1 MVYGYC
7 RISRKSQ
14 NISRQERNILAVYPQ
29 ALIVKEAF
37 TGTKIQGRKG
47 LDALLKRVKKDDTI
61 VFDSA
66 SRMSR
71 NADEAMNLYE
81 ELFNKGVNL
90 VFLRES
96 HINTDVYKRTL
107 QNQMQISCS
116 TGSLA
121 TDNLVS
127 NIVDALN
134 LYTMELAKEQV
145 RIVFEQAQKE
155 VDDLQIRTSQ
165 GLLTAKINGKQI
177 GRAKGATVVT
187 KKSKEA
193 KAKIVKYSKDFEGTL
208 SDADAIKL
216 IGISRNTFYKYK
228 AQLRDDAV

>member
-1 MVYGYC
+1 MIWGYC

-14 NISRQERNILAVYPQ
+14 NIERQERNILAVYPQ

-61 VFDSA
+61 AFDSA

-71 NADEAMNLYE
+71 NADEAMSLYE

-96 HINTDVYKRTL
+96 HINTDVYRKTL
-107 QNQMQISCS
+107 QNQMQITCS

-134 LYTMELAKEQV
+134 QYTMELAKEQV

-177 GRAKGATVVT
+177 GRAKGSTVIT
-187 KKSKEA
+187 KKSQEA
-193 KAKIVKYSKDFEGTL
+193 KAKIVKYSKDFEGSL

>member
-1 MVYGYC
+1 M
-7 RISRKSQ
+7 
-14 NISRQERNILAVYPQ
+14 
-29 ALIVKEAF
+29 
-37 TGTKIQGRKG
+37 
-47 LDALLKRVKKDDTI
+47 
-61 VFDSA
+61 FDSA
-66 SRMSR
+66 SRMSS

-96 HINTDVYKRTL
+96 HINTDVYRRTL

-134 LYTMELAKEQV
+134 QYTMELAKEQV

-177 GRAKGATVVT
+177 GRAKGTTVVT

-193 KAKIVKYSKDFEGTL
+193 KAKIVKYSKDFEGNL